1 MVTNLFIGKSF
12 SVRTNLLKNFRFT
25 YMQYESFQKFDTPTV
40 PAMMDMGGALLLKG
54 YKTSL
59 FFEARNAFIDEYLK

>member
-1 MVTNLFIGKSF
+1 
-12 SVRTNLLKNFRFT
+12 
-25 YMQYESFQKFDTPTV
+25 MQYESLQKFDTPTV